1 MLITALKIKKT
12 KVTITMENGEEF
24 DLPLE
29 VYADHLLRVN
39 LDLSAKQIDDLIAEG
54 TRVSLFNYALRS
66 LGRKA
71 RSEGEIREKLTLKGG
86 NLKDIAWII
95 SKLKKR
101 HYLDDKQYVRDFLL
115 EAEAR
120 RYGKNKIIGKLKKA
134 KIHAK
139 LIDELDFDEEVELS
153 KAKDLFPA
161 LLRKYQKVDIGKRKE
176 RIYHSLLNAG
186 FDYSVISSL
195 LSEQD
200 FASPEN
206 DERLLK
212 KAYNQAKIKYQNED
226 PKQRRVKIVRYLRQ
240 RGYNYSDIA
249 QLLEEDD
256 DEY

>member
-1 MLITALKIKKT
+1 MKT
-12 KVTITMENGEEF
+12 KALIRKLATRFPKRLADKGDHIGLMTGQLKEETRTI
-24 DLPLE
+24 
-29 VYADHLLRVN
+29 VVC
-39 LDLSAKQIDDLIAEG
+39 
-54 TRVSLFNYALRS
+54 
-66 LGRKA
+66 
-71 RSEGEIREKLTLKGG
+71 
-86 NLKDIAWII
+86 
-95 SKLKKR
+95 
-101 HYLDDKQYVRDFLL
+101 
-115 EAEAR
+115 
-120 RYGKNKIIGKLKKA
+120 
-134 KIHAK
+134 
-139 LIDELDFDEEVELS
+139 LDFDEEVKLS